1 MANKDNKTQ
10 EEVKDETMNTEDPQM
25 DVQEEQS
32 ATDESAGNGSDE
44 VQQMKD
50 KYLRL
55 FSDFE
60 NYKKRTAR
68 ETLDIRKTASKE
80 VMMAIIPVLDDF
92 ERARVNAAKSETEE
106 NFSEGV
112 QLVYDKLFKSLKAQG
127 LEMMHSTGEVFDSE
141 FHEAIT
147 KIPAPT
153 PEMKGKVIDTIE
165 FGYTLN
171 NQIIRYAKVVVGE

>member
-32 ATDESAGNGSDE
+32 ATEESAGNGSDE

-68 ETLDIRKTASKE
+68 E
-80 VMMAIIPVLDDF
+80 
-92 ERARVNAAKSETEE
+92 
-106 NFSEGV
+106 
-112 QLVYDKLFKSLKAQG
+112 LF
-127 LEMMHSTGEVFDSE
+127 
-141 FHEAIT
+141 
-147 KIPAPT
+147 
-153 PEMKGKVIDTIE
+153 
-165 FGYTLN
+165 
-171 NQIIRYAKVVVGE
+171 